1 MDRLTP
7 SSTPTPLT
15 PMHRVLSF
23 DPHTCTPLT
32 APPSPVLAPPAAGSS
47 EELTIDCPASN
58 SDASTAARVGA
69 TKGDDDDDVHF
80 YFDETSAFHPCS
92 APSGPGDPWYVYTP
106 SSAVQEYWSW
116 NCLKG
121 ASIESACA
129 LQRFSE
135 SLPQSDAN
143 SLAAAQEGFRAAAWD
158 SSDSLLFATQVL
170 NAGAN
175 ALMGQVGGGKKKVL
189 ALSKKWAAYALG
201 SNGNNVGTLMDM
213 AKIKIGEAQKALVLI
228 PLAMHNG
235 LQESLDARSH
245 LE

>member
-1 MDRLTP
+1 
-7 SSTPTPLT
+7 
-15 PMHRVLSF
+15 MHRVLSF

-32 APPSPVLAPPAAGSS
+32 APPSPVPAPPAAGSS

-201 SNGNNVGTLMDM
+201 SNGNNVGKLM
-213 AKIKIGEAQKALVLI
+213 APKIKIGEAQKALVLI